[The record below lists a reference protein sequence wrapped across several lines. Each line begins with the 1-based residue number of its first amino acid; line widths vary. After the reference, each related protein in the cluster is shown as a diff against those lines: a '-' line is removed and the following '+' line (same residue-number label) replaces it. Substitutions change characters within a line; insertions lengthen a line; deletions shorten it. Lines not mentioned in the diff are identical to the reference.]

1 MDTKW
6 LMDFHGVRLLTA
18 PGRVMTP
25 RPATEGLVDRA
36 LQLVGDGAAL
46 VADVGTGSG
55 AIAVSLALLAPRLTV
70 WATDLSPAAV
80 ELARVNVERLGL
92 EDRVHVLEGDLLEPA
107 PEGLDLVVANLPY
120 LPAREAAAHPDL
132 VGEPFAAVYARGD
145 GLGPLTRMFEQASD
159 RLREGGSVVY
169 QYRGEVFDARREELP
184 LLQSP
189 AWHALAAR
197 S

>member
-1 MDTKW
+1 MDTKTA
-6 LMDFHGVRLLTA
+6 MDFHGVRLLTA

-25 RPATEGLVDRA
+25 RPATEALVDRA
-36 LQLVGDGAAL
+36 LELVGDGPVQ

-55 AIAVSLALLAPRLTV
+55 AIAVSLALLAPHATV

-80 ELARVNVERLGL
+80 ELARANVERLGL
-92 EDRVHVLEGDLLEPA
+92 QDRVQILEGDLLEPA

-120 LPAREAAAHPDL
+120 LPAREAAAHPEL
-132 VGEPFAAVYARGD
+132 EGEPVAAVFAAGD
-145 GLGPLTRMFEQASD
+145 GLGPLSRLFEQAYD
-159 RLREGGSVVY
+159 RLRAGGSVVY
-169 QYRGEVFDARREELP
+169 QYRGEVFEARREELP

-189 AWHALAAR
+189 AWRALATR

>member
-1 MDTKW
+1 
-6 LMDFHGVRLLTA
+6 MDFHGVRLLTA

-25 RPATEGLVDRA
+25 RPATEALVDRA
-36 LQLVGDGAAL
+36 LEFVGGEPAR

-55 AIAVSLALLAPRLTV
+55 AIAVSLALLAPRASV

-80 ELARVNVERLGL
+80 ELAKANVERLGL
-92 EDRVHVLEGDLLEPA
+92 EDRVHILEGDLLEPA
-107 PEGLDLVVANLPY
+107 PDGLDLVVANLPY

-132 VGEPFAAVYARGD
+132 VGEPVAAVYATGD
-145 GLGPLTRMFEQASD
+145 GLGPLTRLFEQAYE
-159 RLREGGSVVY
+159 RLRDDGMVVY

-189 AWHALAAR
+189 TWRALAAR